1 MSKLSQEIGVV
12 VIGRNEGERLR
23 RCLSSVFKQTDA
35 VVYVDSGSTDG
46 SVVVANGIGVLS
58 VDLDMSKPFSA
69 ARARNAGFA
78 ALTCNWPTTSYVQF
92 VDGDCELFP
101 EWLSLARDALE
112 SRNELAAVAGRLR
125 ERAPEASIFNRLGEL
140 EWNFLGSGD
149 VGSVGGIFMIR
160 RTAFESVGGFDPAVT
175 AGEEPELCRRLSEA
189 GWIISRLDAAMA
201 WHDLAMTR
209 FSQWWRRQVRGGYG
223 ALDVAKRF
231 GLSRFSRQVWRA
243 RFWSTWPVLVV
254 LTGFA
259 LGWGAAAALF
269 CLWPA
274 QMLRIALRTQY
285 QGHSAQVSIAY
296 AFYTMLSFWPQMR
309 GQWQYMLDR
318 MSNRGAR
325 LIEYKQVE
333 MTPHG
338 KENQRSSAHG
348 NT

>member
-1 MSKLSQEIGVV
+1 MKVGVV

-23 RCLSSVFKQTDA
+23 RCLSSVIKQTDA

-58 VDLDMSKPFSA
+58 VDLDMSQPFSA

-78 ALTCNWPTTSYVQF
+78 ALVGNWPMVSYVQF
-92 VDGDCELFP
+92 VDGDCELFL

-112 SRNELAAVAGRLR
+112 RRNELAAVAGRLR
-125 ERAPEASIFNRLGEL
+125 ESAPEASIFNRLGEL

-160 RTAFESVGGFDPAVT
+160 RAAFENVGGFDPSVP
-175 AGEEPELCRRLSEA
+175 AGEEPELCQRLSEA
-189 GWIISRLDAAMA
+189 GWLISRLDTDMA

-209 FSQWWRRQVRGGYG
+209 FSQWWHRQVRGGYG
-223 ALDVAKRF
+223 ALDVASRF
-231 GLSRFSRQVWRA
+231 GLSRFRKQLWRA
-243 RFWSTWPVLVV
+243 RFWSAWPIYVV
-254 LTGFA
+254 LAGFVF
-259 LGWGAAAALF
+259 GWGGAAALF
-269 CLWPA
+269 CLWPI

-285 QGHSAQVSIAY
+285 QGHSAQVSFAY
-296 AFYTMLSFWPQMR
+296 AFYTMLSFWPQMQ

-325 LIEYKQVE
+325 LIEYKQAE
-333 MTPHG
+333 MTSRKNEIQG
-338 KENQRSSAHG
+338 SSAHG
-348 NT
+348 NP